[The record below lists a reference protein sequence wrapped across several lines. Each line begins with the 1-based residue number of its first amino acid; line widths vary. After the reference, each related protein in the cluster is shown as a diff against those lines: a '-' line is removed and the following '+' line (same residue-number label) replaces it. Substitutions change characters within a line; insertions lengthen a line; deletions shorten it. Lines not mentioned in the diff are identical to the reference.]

1 MLQLLSAVYPEISEG
16 EQRSRFYGV
25 KLIARLGFCPVFAG
39 GNSAPCAAHQI
50 RYFA

>member
-16 EQRSRFYGV
+16 EQRSRFYDV
-25 KLIARLGFCPVFAG
+25 QLIARLEFCPGFDA

-50 RYFA
+50 RYFV